1 MTKKDKQL
9 IEENVD
15 TSNDDALLNDTR
27 LEALIDKKEL
37 TEKDFDA
44 ISKLIYGKRIWIF
57 KQRSLREIAKR
68 VQKEMPKSFTKKE
81 LYEISHVYE
90 TRSNDKVQEKID
102 LLRHKEEVVKSN
114 PPVLTG
120 TRTRTKTRR
129 REIEGYESD

>member
-1 MTKKDKQL
+1 MTRKDKQL
-9 IEENVD
+9 IDDNVD

-27 LEALIDKKEL
+27 LEV

-57 KQRSLREIAKR
+57 RQRSLREIAKR

-81 LYEISHVYE
+81 LNEISHVYE
-90 TRSNDKVQEKID
+90 TRSKDKVQEKID

>member
-1 MTKKDKQL
+1 MTRKDKQL
-9 IEENVD
+9 NDENVD
-15 TSNDDALLNDTR
+15 TSNDDTLLNDTR

-37 TEKDFDA
+37 TKKDFDA

-57 KQRSLREIAKR
+57 RQRSLREIAKR

-102 LLRHKEEVVKSN
+102 LLRHK
-114 PPVLTG
+114 
-120 TRTRTKTRR
+120 
-129 REIEGYESD
+129 